1 MLATYFELI
10 LCLLTN
16 PKNDLNKFE
25 KTMYQV
31 LVFHFELNS
40 YLLTSSK
47 SDLGEVDKAMI
58 IVLALHFELIFFFL
72 THPKCKLRKFK
83 KSGDLRDLK
92 IDLWLFPSD
101 LELWP
106 LKFEFENLTLHQ
118 LKLRLTRRRWSDD
131 YSSRMVTFNSFSAS
145 WLNLIANWKRC
156 FKCSQSTLISY
167 LAPCAA

>member
-1 MLATYFELI
+1 
-10 LCLLTN
+10 
-16 PKNDLNKFE
+16 
-25 KTMYQV
+25 MYQV

-92 IDLWLFPSD
+92 IDL
-101 LELWP
+101 
-106 LKFEFENLTLHQ
+106 
-118 LKLRLTRRRWSDD
+118 
-131 YSSRMVTFNSFSAS
+131 
-145 WLNLIANWKRC
+145 
-156 FKCSQSTLISY
+156 
-167 LAPCAA
+167 